1 MCFGGVVWFADF
13 HHLSWKSMLFCA
25 GLSSYIILILLS
37 LVCDSKLMLVVFVF
51 KKIAQALNLA

>member
-1 MCFGGVVWFADF
+1 
-13 HHLSWKSMLFCA
+13 MLFCA